1 MPILPYRGVWPRIA
15 PDAYIAPTAT
25 IAGDVTI
32 ESQASVWFS
41 AAVRGDTAPIVIGA
55 RTNVQDG
62 CVLHADIGQPCVIG
76 ADCSLGHSAIVHGA
90 TIGDGCLIGMGA
102 TVLTGAV
109 VEAGCIVAARAL
121 VAEGKRIPAGQ
132 LVMGAP
138 GKVTRAVTD
147 AERARILEGRDH
159 YLEYAREY
167 RGRDGVSTSD
177 VEAGG

>member
-41 AAVRGDTAPIVIGA
+41 AVVRGDTAPIRIGP

-62 CVLHADIGQPCVIG
+62 CVLHADIGQACVVG

-102 TVLTGAV
+102 TVLTGATV
-109 VEAGCIVAARAL
+109 GDGCVVAARAL
-121 VAEGKRIPAGQ
+121 VAEGKTIPPGQ
-132 LVMGAP
+132 LVMGTP
-138 GKVTRAVTD
+138 GKVSRAVTD

-159 YLEYAREY
+159 YLDYAREY
-167 RGRDGVSTSD
+167 RGHDGVTMTQS
-177 VEAGG
+177 EARE

>member
-41 AAVRGDTAPIVIGA
+41 AVVRGDTAPIVIGP

-62 CVLHADIGQPCVIG
+62 CVLHADIGRACVVG

-102 TVLTGAV
+102 TVLTGATV
-109 VEAGCIVAARAL
+109 GDGCIVAARAL
-121 VAEGKRIPAGQ
+121 VAEGKTIPPGQ
-132 LVMGAP
+132 LVMGTP
-138 GKVTRAVTD
+138 GKITRAVSD
-147 AERARILEGRDH
+147 GERARILEGRDH
-159 YLEYAREY
+159 YLDYARHY
-167 RGRDGVSTSD
+167 RRHDGSTTS
-177 VEAGG
+177 EEEIG